1 MRLVRNHETFSNATE
16 LGMGFHFARRLA
28 NKNENISNDSYSII
42 IHSMVAV
49 TRNELFNETCAAQ
62 IGNLLHRIGTVLSGV
77 RLKILDSEEFFPRLL
92 LEYQSSDYGIEDDP
106 GAFVKFVDL
115 NNSFLEQKYM
125 GRRLHQSPPFD
136 RNACKGSV
144 MYRYTMLRDDPR
156 IGSNGEVSPGTF
168 ATTSSDAA
176 FVASG
181 FGAVGRYA
189 LPALLPRCYK
199 FKIVPPDGAPI
210 KVGACQP
217 NFGQAGG
224 GVEVEFTTALP
235 AGSAAFDSS
244 IPEF

>member
-1 MRLVRNHETFSNATE
+1 MRLVSNPSTFSNATE
-16 LGMGFHFARRLA
+16 LGMGFHFARLV
-28 NKNENISNDSYSII
+28 NKNEISSDGADATII
-42 IHSMVAV
+42 NSVLAISKH
-49 TRNELFNETCAAQ
+49 ELFKEVHVVEL
-62 IGNLLHRIGTVLSGV
+62 GGLLSHIEAVLSLQ
-77 RLKILDSEEFFPRLL
+77 RLQGLDIKEVFPRLISGYQIA
-92 LEYQSSDYGIEDDP
+92 EYEVEDDP
-106 GAFVKFVDL
+106 KAFLRFVDSH
-115 NNSFLEQKYM
+115 NSAVEQKYNE
-125 GRRLHQSPPFD
+125 RRLHQSPPFD
-136 RNACKGSV
+136 RTSRATNV
-144 MYRYTMLRDDPR
+144 MYRYTILRNDPR
-156 IGSNGEVSPGTF
+156 IGPNGEVSPGTY

-235 AGSAAFDSS
+235 AGSAAFDAS